1 MKDEPEHISVGLDRH
16 TAVLLDC
23 WRRQQVLIPTRRAAV
38 RHLLR
43 KMLQTKEMVGAVTI
57 APTQAAG
64 EVSA

>member
-16 TAVLLDC
+16 TAILLDC
-23 WRRQQVLIPTRRAAV
+23 WRRQQVLISTRRAAV

-43 KMLQTKEMVGAVTI
+43 KQLQTKHMAGALNGS
-57 APTQAAG
+57 AG